1 MKRENDINHKMEP
14 ITVFSPPLPI
24 YQGARFFPDTV
35 FPVYSTIV
43 ANVNDLPPVSVFC
56 MQCSANNTQPGR
68 NTVLYVAYSR
78 NT

>member
-1 MKRENDINHKMEP
+1 MKRENNINHKMEP

-43 ANVNDLPPVSVFC
+43 ANVNDLPPVSVCNAVQIIPSQAETLFC
-56 MQCSANNTQPGR
+56 M
-68 NTVLYVAYSR
+68 
-78 NT
+78 